1 MMRYDFPD
9 IARLP
14 APDDNVAIATQRLEG
29 NTQIHYNGD
38 AFRLSHTILEG
49 HRFAIQPIAV
59 EAPLLSWGL
68 PFGFA
73 ARAISPGD
81 YVCNQ
86 KMIQSLTIRNLDFAL
101 PASPNF
107 RDVIAP
113 YALDEAKFRAGQ
125 QVARYEQQRTFL
137 GYQRPGKRGVGTRN
151 YIVVMG
157 TTSRTAS
164 FARLLADEFDS
175 VADAYPN
182 IDGIVAVAHTEGGES
197 QKPNN
202 LEMLLR
208 TLAGFAVHP
217 NIGAILLVDYGTE
230 SVTNEMLAAYMAR
243 EGYETDAVPHQFFS
257 LQGSFDADFLA
268 GAAILNGWLENVNV
282 VERTEQPLENL
293 KIALQCGGSDAF
305 SGVSGNPLAAY
316 VAREVIRYGGCANL
330 AETDELIGAEAY
342 VLQNIRDLPTAR
354 KFLNTI
360 ASFKARAGWHG
371 HSAEGNPSGG
381 NNFRGLYNIAIK
393 SIGAAMK
400 RHPDVC
406 LDYVINYSELMEKPG
421 YYFMDS
427 PGNDLESI
435 AGQVAS
441 GANLIFFVTGNGSI
455 TNFPF
460 VPTLK
465 IVTTTGR
472 YELLEKDM
480 DVNAGA
486 YLDGTPMEELGEEML
501 DLTVTVASGTRS
513 VGEKAGHS
521 QVSLWR
527 DWKQT
532 GAVDLAPALAASAL
546 KSGEPVAITQKSR
559 HQQRQFPITQRNRN
573 VDIDNVDV
581 GLRRG
586 TPKHQPSSPNASRMT
601 EKRLANNKKT
611 FRAFQTAEGYRTE
624 QLGLILPT
632 SLCSGQIAQM
642 IAHRCNEN
650 GMGKEKG
657 ISRFVA
663 LPHTEGC
670 GVSSGRSE
678 EIYMRTMIGHLTH
691 PSVALGLLLEHG
703 CEKTHNDQVRH
714 AIGQLGISAERYGW
728 ASVQLDGGIDAVI
741 EKVQA
746 WFAETLAEQP
756 EVPVVDAALAHLRI
770 GVMSTDESPQESLA
784 ALAHTIVRAGGTVVV
799 PMIEKCS
806 PRQRQGQI
814 TQRHT
819 IVPQTLSERLA
830 NDRKP
835 TLAYGQSVEKAG
847 LHIMETPTEQPMETL
862 TGLAATGVAL
872 TLAHVVGAPL
882 QSHQMVPLI
891 QVSTDA
897 ATQTKYG
904 DDMDL
909 VTDDVDAMLACILE
923 VASRRYTPKL
933 HGKGNTDF
941 QLTRG
946 LLGISM

>member
-1 MMRYDFPD
+1 MRYNFPE

-29 NTQIHYNGD
+29 GTQIRYNGD

-113 YALDEAKFRAGQ
+113 YALDEAKFRAGE

-243 EGYETDAVPHQFFS
+243 EGYETDAVLHQFFS

-268 GAAILNGWLENVNV
+268 GAAILNSWLENVNA
-282 VERTEQPLENL
+282 VERTEQPLEHL

-501 DLTVTVASGTRS
+501 DLTVDVASGTRS

-532 GAVDLAPALAASAL
+532 GPADLAPALEASAL
-546 KSGEPVAITQKSR
+546 KSGEPVAITQNSR
-559 HQQRQFPITQRNRN
+559 NRQRRFRITQRDVN
-573 VDIDNVDV
+573 VPIT
-581 GLRRG
+581 L
-586 TPKHQPSSPNASRMT
+586 S
-601 EKRLANNKKT
+601 ERLANNKKT
-611 FRAFQTAEGYRTE
+611 FRAFQTEEGYRTE

-678 EIYMRTMIGHLTH
+678 EIYTRTMIGHLTH

-746 WFAETLAEQP
+746 WFAATLAEQP

-770 GVMSTDESPQESLA
+770 GVMSTGESRESLA
-784 ALAHTIVRAGGTVVV
+784 ALAHTIVQAGGTVVV
-799 PMIEKCS
+799 PMIENS
-806 PRQRQGQI
+806 RHRQRQFPM
-814 TQRHT
+814 TQRNRNVDIDNVDVGLRKGTPKHQPSSPNASRIT
-819 IVPQTLSERLA
+819 EKRLA
-830 NDRKP
+830 YDRKP
-835 TLAYGQSVEKAG
+835 TLAYGQSVKKAG